1 MKKILSLIISASIFC
16 MMANF
21 TETVTTDIEA
31 YDTGA
36 VVLDESSGYT
46 DMMNY
51 TMPKFGEE
59 IVEMVIK
66 DKGTIRI
73 KLFPELLPKACENF
87 TSLVSQGYYNGLT
100 FHRVIS
106 DFMIQGGDPNG
117 TGTGGES
124 VWGGKF
130 DGGYSKYLYHVKGA
144 LAYANSELRT
154 SNDGSQFYIVVGEQ
168 YNIED
173 FMESSPYNNKINYT
187 DNACKAYEENG
198 GTPWL
203 DGYYTVFGQVF
214 EGLDIVT
221 DICNNTATDPKND
234 KPLDPVIIEKASV
247 VKYGVP
253 TGSSDVPAVTTV
265 TTNKVPVNT
274 YVTTV
279 KLHPMSTY
287 ATTVKLPV
295 VTTSPGTATSNA
307 VTTYPTTVKPVVTT
321 SPATTTSN
329 AVTTYPTT
337 VKPAV
342 TTSPGTATSNAVTTY
357 PTTVKPAVT
366 TSPAATTKSSATT
379 VTTAKAPAVTTVTT
393 AKAPVV
399 TTVTTA
405 KAPAVTT
412 TSSST
417 ESTVKTTSSAK
428 LGDLNG
434 DSELTTSD
442 VRIILQGIIGSVKLT
457 DEQVKN
463 ADIDGDGVL
472 KTIDAIR
479 LLNYIVGNTDSL

>member
-1 MKKILSLIISASIFC
+1 MKKILSVIISASIIC

-21 TETVTTDIEA
+21 TETVTTNIEA

-106 DFMIQGGDPNG
+106 DFMIQGGDPSG
-117 TGTGGES
+117 KGTGGES
-124 VWGGKF
+124 VWGGYF

-144 LAYANSELRT
+144 LAYANSGQRT

-173 FMESSPYNNKINYT
+173 FMESSLNNHKINYT

-274 YVTTV
+274 HVTTV

-307 VTTYPTTVKPVVTT
+307 VTTYPTTVKPAVTT
-321 SPATTTSN
+321 YPATTTSN
-329 AVTTYPTT
+329 V
-337 VKPAV
+337 
-342 TTSPGTATSNAVTTY
+342 VTTY

>member
-1 MKKILSLIISASIFC
+1 MIWLYRKRIMKKILSVIISASIIC

-21 TETVTTDIEA
+21 TETVTTDIKA

-106 DFMIQGGDPNG
+106 DFMIQGGDPKG

-124 VWGGKF
+124 VWGGYF

-144 LAYANSELRT
+144 LAYANSGQRT

-168 YNIED
+168 YNIES
-173 FMESSPYNNKINYT
+173 FMKTRLYNTNINYT
-187 DNACKAYEENG
+187 DNACKAYDENG

-203 DGYYTVFGQVF
+203 DGYYTVFGQIY

-221 DICNNTATDPKND
+221 DICNNTATDPEND
-234 KPLDPVIIEKASV
+234 KPLDPVIIEKAYV

-274 YVTTV
+274 Y
-279 KLHPMSTY
+279 

-295 VTTSPGTATSNA
+295 V
-307 VTTYPTTVKPVVTT
+307 
-321 SPATTTSN
+321 
-329 AVTTYPTT
+329 
-337 VKPAV
+337 
-342 TTSPGTATSNAVTTY
+342 
-357 PTTVKPAVT
+357 
-366 TSPAATTKSSATT
+366 TT

-417 ESTVKTTSSAK
+417 ESTVKTPSSAK

-442 VRIILQGIIGSVKLT
+442 VRIILQGIVGSVKLT
-457 DEQVKN
+457 DEQFKN
-463 ADIDGDGVL
+463 ADIDGDGSL
-472 KTIDAIR
+472 KTIDAVR
-479 LLNYIVGNTDSL
+479 LLRYIVGDTDSL